1 MPSFRLRPTIRI
13 ALFSLLFIGSLWSHA
28 TLLKADIAQTQI
40 ITFDDVPTGT
50 TLTNQDGLTWL
61 NFTVTDDPLFQQAT
75 ISLSNVAAIS
85 PFPPTGTF
93 GTIGSSFTFDS
104 AYFSVSIPD
113 ILLIINGT
121 MPAEQ

>member
-13 ALFSLLFIGSLWSHA
+13 ALFSLLFIGGLWSHA

-50 TLTNQDGLTWL
+50 TL
-61 NFTVTDDPLFQQAT
+61 FQQAT

-85 PFPPTGTF
+85 PFPLTGTF